1 MQRLER
7 ELDDVTIASPPV
19 GGGGATTSA
28 AAVELGNYG
37 DDILP
42 GAAENMGSGNTI
54 DNATLGRVSTVIESS
69 VDD

>member
-42 GAAENMGSGNTI
+42 GAAENMG
-54 DNATLGRVSTVIESS
+54 
-69 VDD
+69 